1 MSHHSQFLKRGQ
13 GVAGAS
19 VGALMLLALSAVS
32 VAAQTPTPWP
42 SPTPDVHSNF
52 VVVQEVTYGDGGI
65 ILGLLFVSGLLL
77 LDTMTRLAE
86 RLTDR

>member
-13 GVAGAS
+13 VVGAS
-19 VGALMLLALSAVS
+19 VGALMLLALSAMAVS
-32 VAAQTPTPWP
+32 AQTPTPWP
-42 SPTPDVHSNF
+42 TPTPDVQGDFYVIQS
-52 VVVQEVTYGDGGI
+52 VTYGDGGI